1 MKFIFSPFNQAFLNV
16 ALEHYL
22 LHEKKEEY
30 LLFYIN
36 KPAVVIGK
44 HQNPFAE
51 VNIEYTKQQNIPIV
65 RRFSGGGTVYHD
77 EGNLNIALIR
87 NSLIDF
93 STFLN
98 PIIKS
103 LEFFGLKVI
112 TSPRNDLLFN
122 GYKITGTAAHLFK
135 NRSLLHGTLLYESN
149 IDKINKALDAS
160 RNFFIGKFVLSTP
173 AKITTI
179 KSHVLLP
186 FNEFINLFSHEL
198 CKNLSISQAY
208 LLTHEEQDKIQ
219 SIAESYYK
227 KWDWV
232 FGRTPNFTYKSSL
245 NNLSIEMHVEKG
257 YIYLLISNSLPTVD
271 LSNRNIRFGDST
283 SLNFFLQLFN
293 LSNINI
299 TKEELRRLLFC
310 YL

>member
-1 MKFIFSPFNQAFLNV
+1 MNFIFSPFHDAFLNL

-30 LLFYIN
+30 LLLYVNNSSVI
-36 KPAVVIGK
+36 IGK

-51 VNIEYTKQQNIPIV
+51 VNIEYVLHQNIQIV

-77 EGNLNIALIR
+77 NGNLNIALIR

-103 LEFFGLKVI
+103 LDFFGIKVI

-135 NRSLLHGTLLYESN
+135 NRSLHHGTLLYESN
-149 IDKINKALDAS
+149 IDKINKTLDVP
-160 RNFFIGKFVLSTP
+160 RNLFSGKFVSSTP

-198 CKNLSISQAY
+198 SKNLGISQAY
-208 LLTHEEQDKIQ
+208 LLTNEEQEKIQ

-227 KWDWV
+227 KWNWV
-232 FGRTPNFTYKSSL
+232 FGRTPNFTYKNSFD
-245 NNLSIEMHVEKG
+245 NLSIEMHVEKG
-257 YIYLLISNSLPTVD
+257 YIYLFICNSLPALD

-283 SLNFFLQLFN
+283 FLNFFLQLLN
-293 LSNINI
+293 ESNINI
-299 TKEELRRLLFC
+299 TEEKVKRLLFC